1 MSGTPESL
9 EAPPSR
15 LWNQRTCIA
24 LGAMLMTGCT
34 VIGFAGVFATSA
46 WVEWES
52 EYGWPQR
59 PAVHYAGTIA
69 LLAFPPL
76 VALGGLNSWQAFRMA
91 IGARKPGRLLP
102 LALAVLGIMLIFLP
116 YAGVLLTPLL
126 FMLTWQSMRR
136 QTTLIENQVGWMTPI
151 AYLALWC
158 GTLSMFS
165 PTTRFPEDTLGGL
178 LWASLIWAWFTA
190 DCLIVN
196 IIALLNRQER
206 LEYPESFRVQF
217 SLKTLLTVT
226 LLLAAYATLLVN
238 YLDTRLL
245 FG

>member
-1 MSGTPESL
+1 MPGTPESL
-9 EAPPSR
+9 DAPAPR
-15 LWNQRTCIA
+15 LWNQRTCIV
-24 LGAMLMTGCT
+24 LGAMLMTACT
-34 VIGFAGVFATSA
+34 VIGFAGVFAASA

-59 PAVHYAGTIA
+59 PALHYAGTIA

-76 VALGGLNSWQAFRMA
+76 VALGGLNSWLAFRMA
-91 IGARKPGRLLP
+91 IGARKPGVLLP
-102 LALAVLGIMLIFLP
+102 MVLAVLGIVLVLLP
-116 YAGVLLTPLL
+116 YAGVVLTPLL
-126 FMLTWQSMRR
+126 FMLAWQSMRR
-136 QTTLIENQVGWMTPI
+136 QTALIEDQVGWMTPV

-158 GTLSMFS
+158 ATLSMFN

-178 LWASLIWAWFTA
+178 LWASLIWAWLTA

-196 IIALLNRQER
+196 FIALLNRRER

-217 SLKTLLTVT
+217 SLKTLLTFTV
-226 LLLAAYATLLVN
+226 LFAAYVTVFVH
-238 YLDTRLL
+238 YLDARLL